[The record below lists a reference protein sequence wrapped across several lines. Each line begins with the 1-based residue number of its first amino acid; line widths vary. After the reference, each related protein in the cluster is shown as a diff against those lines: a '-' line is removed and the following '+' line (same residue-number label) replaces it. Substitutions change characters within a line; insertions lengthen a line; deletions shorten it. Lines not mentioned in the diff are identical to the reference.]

1 MENKFFRLKRMKA
14 QVKQFAPVLFLII
27 ALALT
32 GIGVSNN
39 PILIRVRTATT
50 DAFVPILSALYAPV
64 RWVKGVANSTT
75 ELFSIRSENERLKE
89 ENATLRLLQN
99 KVYQLTSDNQKLSQ
113 LLNYKPVDEKK
124 FVTARI
130 IADNGGSFSKSV
142 LIQAGSVDGVSK
154 GNLALTELGV
164 LGRVIEVGALA
175 SRILLITDYTSR
187 IPVKVGENGILAILS
202 GDNDVLLKLI
212 AVPEGA
218 NINIG
223 DLVMTSGHSG
233 VYPAGLSLG
242 IVVSIEGNDIYVQP
256 FSERDK
262 SEFVRVVDFGL
273 DGLLPDSNCSEK

>member
-14 QVKQFAPVLFLII
+14 QVKQFAPVLFLIA

-39 PILIRVRTATT
+39 PVLIRVRTAAT
-50 DAFVPILSALYAPV
+50 DAFVPILSVLYTPV
-64 RWVKGVANSTT
+64 RWVKDIGNSVT
-75 ELFSIRSENERLKE
+75 EIFSIRSENERLKE
-89 ENATLRLLQN
+89 ENASLRLLQN

-113 LLNYKPVDEKK
+113 LLNYKPEGEKR

-142 LIQAGSVDGVSK
+142 LVQAGSVDGVSK

-164 LGRVIEVGALA
+164 LGRVIEVGTLA
-175 SRILLITDYTSR
+175 SRVLLITDYTSR
-187 IPVKVGENGILAILS
+187 IPVKVGEDGILAILS
-202 GDNDVLLKLI
+202 GDNDILLKLI

-218 NINIG
+218 QINIG

-242 IVVSIEGNDIYVQP
+242 TVVSMDGNNIYVQP

-262 SEFVRVVDFGL
+262 AEFVRLVDFGL
-273 DGLLPDSNCSEK
+273 DGLLPDSKCRE

>member
-1 MENKFFRLKRMKA
+1 MENKFFRLKRLKA
-14 QVKQFAPVLFLII
+14 QVKQFAPVLFLIA

-39 PILIRVRTATT
+39 PVLIRVRTAVT
-50 DAFVPILSALYAPV
+50 DAFVPILSVLYTPV
-64 RWVKGVANSTT
+64 RWVKDIGNSAT

-89 ENATLRLLQN
+89 ENAALRLLQN

-113 LLNYKPVDEKK
+113 LLNYKPASEKH

-130 IADNGGSFSKSV
+130 VADNGGSFSKSV
-142 LIQAGSVDGVSK
+142 LVQAGSVDGVSK

-164 LGRVIEVGALA
+164 LGRVIEVGSLA
-175 SRILLITDYTSR
+175 SRVLLITDYTSR
-187 IPVKVGENGILAILS
+187 IPVKVGENGTLAILS
-202 GDNDVLLKLI
+202 GDNNVLLKLI

-218 NINIG
+218 EINIG

-242 IVVSIEGNDIYVQP
+242 TVISINGNDIYVQP

-262 SEFVRVVDFGL
+262 TEFVRLVDFGL
-273 DGLLPDSNCSEK
+273 DGLLPDSKCREE

>member
-14 QVKQFAPVLFLII
+14 QVKQFAPVLFLIA

-39 PILIRVRTATT
+39 PVLIRVRTAAT
-50 DAFVPILSALYAPV
+50 DAFVPILSVLYTPV
-64 RWVKGVANSTT
+64 RWVKDIGNSVT
-75 ELFSIRSENERLKE
+75 EIFSIRSENERLKE
-89 ENATLRLLQN
+89 ENASLRLLQN
-99 KVYQLTSDNQKLSQ
+99 KVYQLSSDNQKLSQ
-113 LLNYKPVDEKK
+113 LLNYKPEGEKR

-142 LIQAGSVDGVSK
+142 LVQAGSVDGVSK

-164 LGRVIEVGALA
+164 LGRVIEVGTLA
-175 SRILLITDYTSR
+175 SRVLLITDYTSR
-187 IPVKVGENGILAILS
+187 IPVKVGEDGILAILS
-202 GDNDVLLKLI
+202 GDNDILLKLI

-218 NINIG
+218 QINIG

-242 IVVSIEGNDIYVQP
+242 TVVSMDGNNIYVQP

-262 SEFVRVVDFGL
+262 AEFVRLVDFGL
-273 DGLLPDSNCSEK
+273 DGLLPDSKCRE

>member
-14 QVKQFAPVLFLII
+14 QVKQFAPVLFLIA

-39 PILIRVRTATT
+39 PVLIRVRTAAT
-50 DAFVPILSALYAPV
+50 DAFVPILSVLYTPV
-64 RWVKGVANSTT
+64 RWVKSIGNSAT

-89 ENATLRLLQN
+89 ENASLRLLQN

-113 LLNYKPVDEKK
+113 LLNYKPEGEKR

-142 LIQAGSVDGVSK
+142 LVQAGSVDGVSK

-164 LGRVIEVGALA
+164 LGRVIEVGSLA
-175 SRILLITDYTSR
+175 SRVLLITDYTSR
-187 IPVKVGENGILAILS
+187 IPVKVGEDGILAILS
-202 GDNDVLLKLI
+202 GDNDILLKLI

-218 NINIG
+218 QINIG

-242 IVVSIEGNDIYVQP
+242 TVVSMDGNNIYVQP

-262 SEFVRVVDFGL
+262 AEFVRLVDFGL
-273 DGLLPDSNCSEK
+273 DGLLPDSKCRE

>member
-1 MENKFFRLKRMKA
+1 MENKFFRLKRIKA
-14 QVKQFAPVLFLII
+14 QVKQFAPVLFLIA

-39 PILIRVRTATT
+39 PVLIRVRTAAT
-50 DAFVPILSALYAPV
+50 DAFVPILSVLYTPV
-64 RWVKGVANSTT
+64 RWVKDIGNSVT
-75 ELFSIRSENERLKE
+75 EIFSIRSENERLKE
-89 ENATLRLLQN
+89 ENASLRLLQN
-99 KVYQLTSDNQKLSQ
+99 KVYQLSSDNQKLSQ
-113 LLNYKPVDEKK
+113 LLNYKPEGEKR

-142 LIQAGSVDGVSK
+142 LVQAGSVDGVSK

-164 LGRVIEVGALA
+164 LGRVIEVGTLA
-175 SRILLITDYTSR
+175 SRVLLITDYTSR
-187 IPVKVGENGILAILS
+187 IPVKVGEDGILAILS
-202 GDNDVLLKLI
+202 GDNDILLKLI

-218 NINIG
+218 QINIG

-242 IVVSIEGNDIYVQP
+242 TVVSMDGNNIYVQP

-262 SEFVRVVDFGL
+262 AEFVRLVDFGL
-273 DGLLPDSNCSEK
+273 DGLLPDSKCRE